1 MKKTAALLL
10 ILLTVCAVSAAVAQ
24 NVEIYREDS
33 LFYIQVALPDGARV
47 LSTTTDETL
56 SMTELSYAAQDKPSV
71 VITAAPDETY
81 VGLSLSDLTKEEVDL
96 IVNEITMEMASP
108 AVELRT
114 APGGYE
120 YIVLNESTETN
131 DVCDTVTLV
140 NGYFIMV
147 HVFYADYHALTA
159 QDMEIGPSI
168 VESFQFV
175 GSTNS

>member
-10 ILLTVCAVSAAVAQ
+10 ILLTVCAVSAAAAQ

-33 LFYIQVALPDGARV
+33 LFYIQVTLPDGAQV
-47 LSTTTDETL
+47 LSSTTDETL
-56 SMTELSYAAQDKPSV
+56 SMTELSYVADGKPSV
-71 VITAAPDETY
+71 VVTVAPDETY
-81 VGLSLSDLTKEEVDL
+81 VGLSLSDLAKEEVDL
-96 IVNEITMEMASP
+96 IVSEITMEMAAP
-108 AVELRT
+108 TVEIRE

-131 DVCDTVTLV
+131 DASDTVMLV

-147 HVFYADYHALTA
+147 HVFYADYHELTA

-175 GSTNS
+175 GNTNS